1 MKKGDKRMKN
11 NVIVG
16 LVFLM
21 FAFILGIVV
30 KPWYLGVPFLLSG
43 LYYMITS
50 VTTEKDKE
58 DNHDI

>member
-1 MKKGDKRMKN
+1 MKI
-11 NVIVG
+11 NVILG